1 MLPTITKDL
10 TKGQIKKMADE
21 SIHGLMENG
30 KIIEAAD
37 MIAKM
42 ELFIKEIK
50 SNPEYI
56 DFLRYEVAKY
66 GQSMTTS
73 TGTRIELAEVG
84 TKYDYVF
91 CEDDIYNELVMR
103 RDALDEQIKERQQ
116 FLKTLPS
123 EGIDIINEDGVVS
136 RIYPPSKSSTSSVK
150 CTIQK

>member
-10 TKGQIKKMADE
+10 TKGQIKKIAEE
-21 SIHGLMENG
+21 SLHSLMENG
-30 KIIEAAD
+30 NIIEAAD

-56 DFLRYEVAKY
+56 DYLRYEVAKY
-66 GQSMTTS
+66 GQSMTTA
-73 TGTRIELAEVG
+73 TGTKIELAEVG

-91 CEDDIYNELVMR
+91 CEDDIYNELVIK
-103 RDALDEQIKERQQ
+103 RDALDEEIKERQQ

>member
-10 TKGQIKKMADE
+10 TKGQIKKIAEE
-21 SIHGLMENG
+21 SLHSLMENG
-30 KIIEAAD
+30 NIIEAAD

-50 SNPEYI
+50 GNPEYI
-56 DFLRYEVAKY
+56 DYLRYEVAKY
-66 GQSMTTS
+66 GQSMTTA
-73 TGTRIELAEVG
+73 TGTKIELSEVG

-91 CEDDIYNELVMR
+91 CEDDIYNELVIK

>member
-1 MLPTITKDL
+1 MLPTITRDL
-10 TKGQIKKMADE
+10 SKGQIKRMADD
-21 SIHGLMENG
+21 SLHQLMENG
-30 KIIEAAD
+30 NIIEAAD

-56 DFLRYEVAKY
+56 DYLRYEVAKY

-73 TGTRIELAEVG
+73 TGTKIELAEVG

-91 CEDDIYNELVMR
+91 CEDEIYNELTVR
-103 RDALDEQIKERQQ
+103 RDSLDEQIKERQQ

-123 EGIDIINEDGVVS
+123 EGIEIINEDGVVC

>member
-1 MLPTITKDL
+1 
-10 TKGQIKKMADE
+10 
-21 SIHGLMENG
+21 MENG
-30 KIIEAAD
+30 NIIEAAD
-37 MIAKM
+37 MIAKI

-50 SNPEYI
+50 GNPEYI
-56 DFLRYEVAKY
+56 DYLRYEVAKY
-66 GQSMTTS
+66 GQSMTTA
-73 TGTRIELAEVG
+73 TGTKIELSEVG

-91 CEDDIYNELVMR
+91 CEDDIYNELVIR